1 MKRSTALILIFAFI
15 LSALCGCTGHT
26 DETVTLPETVTAQVT
41 DPESA
46 ETTDTS
52 DEPTDEPVEKTVRI
66 GGVPLSEFCIVTAA
80 DDANGVKNAA
90 ADLQRLIKFAEGYEL
105 PLVSYG
111 EQDKP
116 AIILGAAASNSKKLA
131 EALNDV
137 RDDGYAMC
145 QDGRD
150 LYISGVINRGTANG
164 VYDFLQDHLGVR
176 FYSETF
182 TYVKKEYVK
191 DVEKDQL
198 TVFNPVFPG
207 RYNWSRNS
215 ETKVC
220 RFTNRTKSTSIKYA
234 GSHNLGTL
242 SKTSDGVGAQPC
254 LSNENV
260 LSRVFDSLCAQIEKN
275 PSKTLFHINQN
286 DGGRFCTCAECKAK
300 NEAAGSTAMGSLLVF
315 INEIARRVRDKYPDR
330 DIDIMTYAY
339 KETTIAPDPSFVTPE
354 DNVVIVLCMMDG
366 ACFNHAYNDP
376 SCEHNSE
383 TYKNMQAWSRI
394 CKKFAIYDYSYNHSS
409 YVASVGPDINVMW
422 DNFQVFKE
430 LGCTGLLFEGE
441 HLTETGEFCELRN
454 YLINRLMWT
463 PDVSREQF
471 IKWRDE
477 FLADYYG
484 EAAPYI
490 LQYIELLN
498 DTSRRP
504 GLTEWNGHTSVYTD
518 MKVFYA
524 PKVDGVKD
532 YTVINE
538 CYRLWDA
545 VFSCSLDD
553 EQLAHAE
560 KSSIH
565 FYSFMTSLAQK
576 ASQRREASALFQA
589 LSDKYTKNQDSSLT
603 PKGVTEGFSADVPSE
618 GIVYRLAPDGTL
630 YVSDVGDFRAGMLVI
645 PSSHDGKTVPTV
657 GECAFSRAGSVVEA
671 HIAEGVKKLGTYCF
685 RGCPNLTAVYLP
697 ASLEVLGYGSLGVN
711 GKEEFDCP
719 SLKDVYYGGTVSE
732 WESLYGAF
740 NAAWKTVRDAT
751 VHCADG
757 DISL

>member
-80 DDANGVKNAA
+80 DDANGVKNTA

-105 PLVSYG
+105 PLADYG
-111 EQDKP
+111 EQDRP
-116 AIILGAAASNSKKLA
+116 AIILGSAASNSKKLA

-145 QDGRD
+145 QDGND

-300 NEAAGSTAMGSLLVF
+300 NEAAGGTAMGSLLVF

-354 DNVVIVLCMMDG
+354 DNVVIVQ
-366 ACFNHAYNDP
+366 P
-376 SCEHNSE
+376 
-383 TYKNMQAWSRI
+383 R
-394 CKKFAIYDYSYNHSS
+394 
-409 YVASVGPDINVMW
+409 V
-422 DNFQVFKE
+422 
-430 LGCTGLLFEGE
+430 
-441 HLTETGEFCELRN
+441 
-454 YLINRLMWT
+454 
-463 PDVSREQF
+463 
-471 IKWRDE
+471 
-477 FLADYYG
+477 
-484 EAAPYI
+484 
-490 LQYIELLN
+490 
-498 DTSRRP
+498 
-504 GLTEWNGHTSVYTD
+504 
-518 MKVFYA
+518 
-524 PKVDGVKD
+524 
-532 YTVINE
+532 
-538 CYRLWDA
+538 
-545 VFSCSLDD
+545 
-553 EQLAHAE
+553 
-560 KSSIH
+560 
-565 FYSFMTSLAQK
+565 
-576 ASQRREASALFQA
+576 
-589 LSDKYTKNQDSSLT
+589 
-603 PKGVTEGFSADVPSE
+603 
-618 GIVYRLAPDGTL
+618 
-630 YVSDVGDFRAGMLVI
+630 
-645 PSSHDGKTVPTV
+645 
-657 GECAFSRAGSVVEA
+657 
-671 HIAEGVKKLGTYCF
+671 
-685 RGCPNLTAVYLP
+685 
-697 ASLEVLGYGSLGVN
+697 
-711 GKEEFDCP
+711 
-719 SLKDVYYGGTVSE
+719 
-732 WESLYGAF
+732 
-740 NAAWKTVRDAT
+740 
-751 VHCADG
+751 
-757 DISL
+757 